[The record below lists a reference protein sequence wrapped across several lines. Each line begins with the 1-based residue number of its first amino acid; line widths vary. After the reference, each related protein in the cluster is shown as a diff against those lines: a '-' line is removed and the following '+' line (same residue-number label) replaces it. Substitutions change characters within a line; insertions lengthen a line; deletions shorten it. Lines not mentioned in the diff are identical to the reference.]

1 MRALNL
7 ITKIAAIPVAAI
19 LLVCLI
25 VLGTILA
32 IVKLAFI
39 TVAAMIDVVTSIN
52 A

>member
-1 MRALNL
+1 MRVLNL

-25 VLGTILA
+25 ALGAILT
-32 IVKLAFI
+32 IVKLAFV
-39 TVAAMIDVVTSIN
+39 TVAAMIDVVTSIK